1 MRMKSNIL
9 HRVVLCLW
17 VLVVT
22 AGVASAQIGSTDAP
36 VVRNLSVQ
44 GNIEISTE
52 RILEQVTR
60 TKVGQPLERDNVQ
73 ADVQS
78 IAELGYFENVEAVP
92 VQTVGGVNV
101 VFVVKEFPVVR
112 EFTVTVAE
120 DLVPGESVKAL
131 LDVEVGVI
139 LNAQRLTA
147 SLDELPLVAGEEL
160 GYVLRPQNIEF
171 RGPQGDHLHIEVAPV
186 RVGAIII
193 EGNEKTKDHVIRREL
208 PIEEGD
214 YLSMDDVRAGL
225 IKLGQLGYFEPV
237 IPEFLMTPDPLVV
250 DILIPVVESK
260 TGRAAFGGGYSS
272 ADGLIGYIEVADD
285 NFLGRGES
293 ARIKWE
299 FGRNKN
305 TYDLGF
311 YEPYLFGSQISAG
324 INLYNMLNRRQHY
337 EGNDA
342 YPYSEKRVG
351 GDITFG
357 RPLGRFTR
365 GSLTLKAENAQVT
378 PDSDPSPVAPSTNN
392 TRSIIANT
400 RTDTT
405 DHLYY
410 PTLGFRHTFSVETAG
425 RFLGGDTEFTKFH
438 SSFSKYFKV
447 GRNNQTWAF
456 RVAAGYGVGTL
467 PLQEQF
473 QVGGADTVRGYR
485 HGEMRGDRMVLA
497 QAEYRF
503 PINET
508 VQGVIFVD
516 AGNAWLKEPINL
528 GELNVG
534 YGIGIR
540 FNTPIGVMRLDYGI
554 GKNGGNAYFSLGP
567 SF

>member
-1 MRMKSNIL
+1 MKSNIL

-285 NFLGRGES
+285 NFLGRGEQVQV
-293 ARIKWE
+293 KWE
-299 FGRNKN
+299 FGKRKN
-305 TYDLGF
+305 TYDVGF
-311 YEPYLFGSQISAG
+311 YEPYLFGTTTSAG
-324 INLYNMLNRRQHY
+324 FNLYNTRNYVETLTD
-337 EGNDA
+337 G
-342 YPYSEKRVG
+342 PYTEFRTG
-351 GDITFG
+351 GDITLG
-357 RPLGRFTR
+357 RPLSRFTR
-365 GSLTLKAENAQVT
+365 GFLTFKAENAAVEPGT
-378 PDSDPSPVAPSTNN
+378 DSKVDAADHK
-392 TRSIIANT
+392 TRSVTAIA

-405 DHLYY
+405 DHLFY
-410 PTLGFRHTFSVETAG
+410 PTTGFRHDISVEVAG
-425 RFLGGDTEFTKFH
+425 HFFGGDTEFTKYRTTLSRFI
-438 SSFSKYFKV
+438 KV
-447 GRNNQTWAF
+447 GRNNQTLAF
-456 RVAAGYGVGTL
+456 RAMAGYAVGTL
-467 PLQEQF
+467 PVPDQF
-473 QVGGADTVRGYR
+473 RVGGAETVRGLL
-485 HGEMRGDRMVLA
+485 HGEARGDRMAVF

-503 PINET
+503 PINDT
-508 VQGVIFVD
+508 IQGVVFLD
-516 AGNAWLKEPINL
+516 AGNAWMQSPIDL
-528 GELNVG
+528 GDLRTG
-534 YGIGIR
+534 YGIGVR
-540 FNTPIGVMRLDYGI
+540 FATPLGIMRIDYGI
-554 GKNGGNAYFSLGP
+554 GERGGNTYFSFGP